1 MDERMKDSVLSTRV
15 RLARNFR
22 GYAFPRKIGKA
33 QAEIVE
39 KKVRL
44 AMGNDY
50 KAYSIAS
57 LGEAESGVLMEKH
70 LVSKE
75 LIRSRYGSVIVND
88 SETAGIMVNEED
100 HIRIQVIL
108 RGLALE
114 EAYARADGIDERIA
128 EKGEYAFDEEL
139 GFLTACPTNLGTG
152 MRASVMMFL
161 PALTITDTL
170 MKSIKTLGMMNITV
184 RGVYGEGSK
193 ADGFVYQISNQRTL
207 GMTEKDI
214 LQLVNASVN
223 HLADTEQRARDF
235 LMSTRKTEITDEI
248 MRAYGIATNAYRLT
262 AKEFTN
268 FNALIKLG
276 VYYGLIPISR
286 VSDLDDLAT
295 SLQPYTLNALLP
307 NRARTEEEM
316 DVFRAK
322 MVRETLLG
330 IIGK

>member
-33 QAEIVE
+33 QAELVE
-39 KKVRL
+39 KKVRQ
-44 AMGNDY
+44 AMGRGY

-57 LGEAESGVLMEKH
+57 LGESEAGVLMEKH

-75 LIRSRYGSVIVND
+75 LIRSRFGSVIVND
-88 SETAGIMVNEED
+88 SETAGVMVNEED
-100 HIRIQVIL
+100 HVRIQVIL
-108 RGLALE
+108 SGLALE

-128 EKGEYAFDEEL
+128 EKAEYAFDEQL

-193 ADGFVYQISNQRTL
+193 AEGFVYQISNQRTL
-207 GMTEKDI
+207 GMTEKEV
-214 LQLVNASVN
+214 LQLVTAAVN
-223 HLADTEQRARDF
+223 HLADAEQHARDF
-235 LMSTRKTEITDEI
+235 LMSAKKTDITDEI
-248 MRAYGIATNAYRLT
+248 MRAYGIASNAYKLT

-268 FNALIKLG
+268 YNALIKLG
-276 VYYGLIPISR
+276 AYYGLIPVKR
-286 VSDLDDLAT
+286 VSALDELAT
-295 SLQPYTLNALLP
+295 ALQPYTLNALSP
-307 NRARTEEEM
+307 EVIETEEEM
-316 DVFRAK
+316 DIYRAK
-322 MVRETLLG
+322 TVRDALLG
-330 IIGK
+330 IIG